1 MNLYGSNLFFGMMFV
16 ALFVLQFLWLRIP
29 GKQGGA
35 KNLSQNQK
43 ALDLAFC
50 ICTAFAAASLL
61 RLYPGNAR
69 PPIQDS
75 SAFLYIGKRMAEG
88 KLPYRDLFDHK
99 GPLLYLIQRVGIG
112 LTPGSYIGVW
122 ILELVSMMI
131 SAWYMQKLAGLVTEN
146 RRDAYLAVLAVL
158 GACGWMVWQGGNFTE
173 EFALPWIAC
182 AAYICCS
189 FFKSGTYRAP
199 DVFLL
204 GASFAAVVLL
214 RANMVAVW
222 ACHIPIVVILLVKE
236 KRFSDLGRCILVFLS
251 GVLLLTIPF
260 VIWAARAGF
269 LRELW
274 EDYILFN
281 FRYTGSVS
289 VSTADRIRLILL
301 FAKVLWPASVALLIS
316 LALMPHRKLL
326 WYNLLFFA
334 VSVVSAA
341 MSGRL
346 YYHYAIVIL
355 PAAVLPFACC
365 FDRSSLLLRKKKWNA
380 AVNPAVLLVSLALMV
395 AGAVSYRVVFSYTE
409 GDDPLTAYLKE
420 NTKAEDNVLIV
431 GNSCWYYLLADR
443 KTENRYFYQLP
454 PMEISANLRDDFYE
468 ELRQNPADCIALPG
482 YREDRDRVDDALGGL
497 RSFLEAEGGYQRE
510 NYDDFEVYFES
521 SIK

>member
-1 MNLYGSNLFFGMMFV
+1 MFV

-35 KNLSQNQK
+35 KNLSHNQK

-112 LTPGSYIGVW
+112 LMPGSYIGVW
-122 ILELVSMMI
+122 ILELISLMI
-131 SAWYMQKLAGLVTEN
+131 SAWYMQKLAGLVSEN

-189 FFKSGTYRAP
+189 FFENGTYRAP

-222 ACHIPIVVILLVKE
+222 ACYIPIVVILLLKE

-251 GVLLLTIPF
+251 GVLLLTVPF

-289 VSTADRIRLILL
+289 VSMADRIRLILL

-316 LALMPHRKLL
+316 LAMMPRRKLL
-326 WYNLLFFA
+326 WYNLVFFA

-365 FDRSSLLLRKKKWNA
+365 FDRSALLFRKKKGSGA
-380 AVNPAVLLVSLALMV
+380 LNPAVLLVSLALMV

-409 GDDPLTAYLKE
+409 GDDILTAYLKE
-420 NTKAEDNVLIV
+420 NTTAEDDVLII

-468 ELRQNPADCIALPG
+468 ELRQKPADCIVLPG

-497 RSFLEAEGGYQRE
+497 RSFLETEGGYQSE
-510 NYDDFEVYFES
+510 NYDDFEVYFGS
-521 SIK
+521 S

>member
-1 MNLYGSNLFFGMMFV
+1 MFV

-35 KNLSQNQK
+35 QYRSQNQRV
-43 ALDLAFC
+43 LDLVFC
-50 ICTAFAAASLL
+50 ICTAYAAASLL

-281 FRYTGSVS
+281 FRYTGSV
-289 VSTADRIRLILL
+289 T
-301 FAKVLWPASVALLIS
+301 LIS
-316 LALMPHRKLL
+316 LVLMPRRKLL
-326 WYNLLFFA
+326 WFNLLFFA

-346 YYHYAIVIL
+346 YYHYAIVML
-355 PAAVLPFACC
+355 PAAVLPFGCC
-365 FDRSSLLLRKKKWNA
+365 FDRSARLLRKKNGNA
-380 AVNPAVLLVSLALMV
+380 AVNPAVLLASLLLMV
-395 AGAVSYRVVFSYTE
+395 AGAVSYRQVFSYTAE
-409 GDDPLTAYLKE
+409 DDALTAYLKE
-420 NTKAEDNVLIV
+420 NTTAKDDVLVI

-454 PMEISANLRDDFYE
+454 PMEISASLREDFYK
-468 ELRQNPADCIALPG
+468 ELRQKPPDCIVLPG
-482 YREDRDRVDDALGGL
+482 YREDRDRADDALGGL
-497 RSFLEAEGGYQRE
+497 RSFLESKAGYQRE
-510 NYDDFEVYFES
+510 NYDDFEVYFGS
-521 SIK
+521 STK

>member
-1 MNLYGSNLFFGMMFV
+1 MFV

-35 KNLSQNQK
+35 KDLSHKQK
-43 ALDLAFC
+43 ALDLVFC

-182 AAYICCS
+182 AAYICCG

-222 ACHIPIVVILLVKE
+222 VCYIPIVVILLVKE

-251 GVLLLTIPF
+251 GVLLLTVPF
-260 VIWAARAGF
+260 VIWAA
-269 LRELW
+269 
-274 EDYILFN
+274 
-281 FRYTGSVS
+281 
-289 VSTADRIRLILL
+289 
-301 FAKVLWPASVALLIS
+301 
-316 LALMPHRKLL
+316 
-326 WYNLLFFA
+326 
-334 VSVVSAA
+334 
-341 MSGRL
+341 
-346 YYHYAIVIL
+346 
-355 PAAVLPFACC
+355 
-365 FDRSSLLLRKKKWNA
+365 
-380 AVNPAVLLVSLALMV
+380 
-395 AGAVSYRVVFSYTE
+395 
-409 GDDPLTAYLKE
+409 
-420 NTKAEDNVLIV
+420 KA
-431 GNSCWYYLLADR
+431 
-443 KTENRYFYQLP
+443 
-454 PMEISANLRDDFYE
+454 
-468 ELRQNPADCIALPG
+468 
-482 YREDRDRVDDALGGL
+482 
-497 RSFLEAEGGYQRE
+497 
-510 NYDDFEVYFES
+510 
-521 SIK
+521 

>member
-1 MNLYGSNLFFGMMFV
+1 MFV

-29 GKQGGA
+29 GKQEGA

-112 LTPGSYIGVW
+112 LMPGSYIGVW
-122 ILELVSMMI
+122 ILELISLMI
-131 SAWYMQKLAGLVTEN
+131 SAWYMQKLAGLVSEN

-189 FFKSGTYRAP
+189 FFENGTYRAP

-222 ACHIPIVVILLVKE
+222 ACYIPIVVILLLKE

-251 GVLLLTIPF
+251 GVLLLTVPF

-281 FRYTGSVS
+281 FRYTGSVT
-289 VSTADRIRLILL
+289 VSAEARIMLILL
-301 FAKVLWPASVALLIS
+301 FAKVLWPAVAALLIS
-316 LALMPHRKLL
+316 LLLLMPRRKLL
-326 WYNLLFFA
+326 WYNLLFFT

-346 YYHYAIVIL
+346 YYHYAIVML
-355 PAAVLPFACC
+355 PAAVLPFGCC
-365 FDRSSLLLRKKKWNA
+365 FDRSARLLRKKNGNA
-380 AVNPAVLLVSLALMV
+380 AVNPAVLLASLLLMV
-395 AGAVSYRVVFSYTE
+395 AGAVSYRQVFSYAAE
-409 GDDPLTAYLKE
+409 DDALTAYLKE
-420 NTKAEDNVLIV
+420 NTTAKDDVLVI

-454 PMEISANLRDDFYE
+454 PMEISTSLREDFYK
-468 ELRQNPADCIALPG
+468 ELRQKPSDCIVLPG
-482 YREDRDRVDDALGGL
+482 NREDRDRADDALGGL
-497 RSFLEAEGGYQRE
+497 RSFLESEAGYQRE
-510 NYDDFEVYFES
+510 NYDDFEVYFGS
-521 SIK
+521 STK